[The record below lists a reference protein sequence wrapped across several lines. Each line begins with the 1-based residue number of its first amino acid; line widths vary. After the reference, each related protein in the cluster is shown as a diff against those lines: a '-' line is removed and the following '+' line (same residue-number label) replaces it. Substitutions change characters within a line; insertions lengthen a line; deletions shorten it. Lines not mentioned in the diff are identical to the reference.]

1 MDVFERLNADQAE
14 LAALCAQF
22 GVRELSAFGSILRG
36 DFGAESDID
45 LLVEFDPSLR
55 PSLFHL
61 IRLQHRLEDLLGR
74 KVDLVPKD
82 GLKPLIRDEVL
93 ASARRIYAA

>member
-1 MDVFERLNADQAE
+1 MDIFRRLSASQADLAE
-14 LAALCAQF
+14 VCAAF
-22 GVRELSAFGSILRG
+22 GVLELSAFGSILG
-36 DFGAESDID
+36 DDFAEGSDVD
-45 LLVEFDPSLR
+45 LLVEFDPDLHV
-55 PSLFHL
+55 SLFHL

-82 GLKPLIRDEVL
+82 GLKPVIRDEVL